1 MTLKSNMPVFSS
13 TGFYPN
19 PKLGSDPKI
28 VAKVSDH
35 ALFGAVAGR
44 ARRQKQGGASR
55 PSQEDEN
62 LASDL
67 VYFGNAVAAMRAALR
82 RYHA

>member
-1 MTLKSNMPVFSS
+1 LVRLPGEHGGK
-13 TGFYPN
+13 
-19 PKLGSDPKI
+19 
-28 VAKVSDH
+28 
-35 ALFGAVAGR
+35 
-44 ARRQKQGGASR
+44 KQGGASR